1 VITLRTAT
9 RRLSFAGAA
18 VAACALALLILA
30 SARAGRAATNPYA
43 RVPAAGDSVRFDASH
58 AGEKQAW
65 AYPNLN
71 YLEAFLRSVID
82 ASYSSMAYEEYQK
95 KMSLVLSKSL
105 VVDNGTVGVVQHV
118 QTFVYR
124 DHEDV
129 EVEVQ
134 VQSRSLGHSVVWTT
148 PAELVNSSGRTY
160 LH

>member
-1 VITLRTAT
+1 MMALRAAA
-9 RRLSFAGAA
+9 RRSSLSGAA
-18 VAACALALLILA
+18 VAACALVVLA
-30 SARAGRAATNPYA
+30 SSSPVRATTNPYT

-71 YLEAFLRSVID
+71 YLEAFLRSAID
-82 ASYSSMAYEEYQK
+82 AFYSTMSYEEYQK
-95 KMSLVLSKSL
+95 KMSLVISKSL
-105 VVDNGTVGVVQHV
+105 ALDNGTVGVVQHV

-124 DHEDV
+124 NHEDV

-134 VQSRSLGHSVVWTT
+134 VQSGAHGHSVVWTT
-148 PAELVNSSGRTY
+148 PAELVDSSGRSY